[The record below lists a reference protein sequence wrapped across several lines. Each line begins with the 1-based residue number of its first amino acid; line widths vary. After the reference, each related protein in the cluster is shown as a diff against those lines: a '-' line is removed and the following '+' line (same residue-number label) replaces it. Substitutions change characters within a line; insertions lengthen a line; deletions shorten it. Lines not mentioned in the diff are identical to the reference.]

1 MKESNVTFISEG
13 EGLPAY
19 VGSGSVI
26 FIGPSYPTSDHNVKF
41 CLVCTLCHWLA
52 VCNSLLHKY

>member
-1 MKESNVTFISEG
+1 MTFISEG